1 MRWNWISCLAG
12 IYRCRHP
19 GEQVEVARRDAAGTV
34 VGVAPAGNGTAG
46 MRVRASLDRRGDLR
60 AGESVNVTLKLQS
73 REGKGTS
80 GRVRVPAAAV
90 AYWHG
95 APGVF
100 VATDK
105 GFRFQP
111 ITLEGLD
118 EANAVVRGN
127 LPAGGR
133 VAVAGIGA
141 LKGLLAGD
149 Q

>member
-1 MRWNWISCLAG
+1 M
-12 IYRCRHP
+12 P
-19 GEQVEVARRDAAGTV
+19 
-34 VGVAPAGNGTAG
+34 
-46 MRVRASLDRRGDLR
+46 
-60 AGESVNVTLKLQS
+60 
-73 REGKGTS
+73 

-90 AYWHG
+90 VYWQG

-111 ITLEGLD
+111 VALEGTD

-127 LPAGGR
+127 LPAGAR

-141 LKGLLAGD
+141 LKGLLAGG